1 MVIMSTL
8 KDTWWQYAAAVI
20 AIVLAVVVAV
30 NLSEPATGPWWK
42 HFFGTIALGGA
53 PLVIA
58 GGLFVRRRKQRI
70 GSMTLAV
77 GVMPGVAALVLFW
90 WPPFLISGL
99 FSLAVMVSAFID
111 ANEHPV
117 TVPVELHDRSA

>member
-1 MVIMSTL
+1 MSRL

-20 AIVLAVVVAV
+20 AVVLAVGVAM

-42 HFFGTIALGGA
+42 HFFGTIALGIA

-58 GGLFVRRRKQRI
+58 VGLVVRRRIQRI
-70 GSMTLAV
+70 GSVMLAV

-90 WPPFLISGL
+90 WPPFLLFGL

-111 ANEHPV
+111 AGEHPV
-117 TVPVELHDRSA
+117 PVLVELHDPKE

>member
-1 MVIMSTL
+1 VSTL

-20 AIVLAVVVAV
+20 AMVLAVVVAR
-30 NLSEPATGPWWK
+30 NLGEPATGPWWK

-58 GGLFVRRRKQRI
+58 GGLVVRRRTQRI
-70 GSMTLAV
+70 GSLMLAV

-90 WPPFLISGL
+90 WPPFLLFGL

-111 ANEHPV
+111 ADEHPV
-117 TVPVELHDRSA
+117 TVPAPVHDPKE

>member
-1 MVIMSTL
+1 MEIMSTL

-20 AIVLAVVVAV
+20 AVVLAVVVAR
-30 NLSEPATGPWWK
+30 NLGEPATGPWWK

-58 GGLFVRRRKQRI
+58 GGLVVRRRRRRV
-70 GSMTLAV
+70 GSLMLAV

-90 WPPFLISGL
+90 WPPFLLFGL
-99 FSLAVMVSAFID
+99 FSLAVMVSALID
-111 ANEHPV
+111 ADKHPV
-117 TVPVELHDRSA
+117 TVPAPLQDTKG

>member
-1 MVIMSTL
+1 MEIMTTL
-8 KDTWWQYAAAVI
+8 KETWWQYGAAVI

-58 GGLFVRRRKQRI
+58 GGLLVRWRKQRI
-70 GSMTLAV
+70 GSLMLAV

-90 WPPFLISGL
+90 SPPFLLFGLISLG
-99 FSLAVMVSAFID
+99 VMVSAFID
-111 ANEHPV
+111 ADERPV